1 MTRSIGITAFALALA
16 LGLAAP
22 QAQALDKI
30 NVSAIKAATFGGLFI
45 AKERGYFAMK
55 VST

>member
-1 MTRSIGITAFALALA
+1 MNIPKTLSSTVVTALLA

-45 AKERGYFAMK
+45 AQ
-55 VST
+55 